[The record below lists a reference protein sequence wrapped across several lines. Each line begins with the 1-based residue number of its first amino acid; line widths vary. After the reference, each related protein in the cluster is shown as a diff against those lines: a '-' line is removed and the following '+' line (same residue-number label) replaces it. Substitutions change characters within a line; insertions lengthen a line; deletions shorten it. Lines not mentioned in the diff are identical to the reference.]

1 MNQLANSVIF
11 SSESEMMKM
20 RWNLPICFV
29 SYPKRWMICFF
40 SLVDFSPVVCLE
52 IGSRD
57 DFICLNFSIKKVL
70 CVLFFCCLDSRNKS
84 TSRSCIFYFPHFC
97 FTRFFA
103 RNCYFVLF
111 RKFSL
116 FLYFV
121 FCLFGALA
129 DCLFP
134 YIGKIVARSDYL
146 ARKLKIKAT
155 EKRTKRNK
163 LKWNK
168 HTANI
173 NVVQNYRF
181 ALNNL
186 RNFIVL
192 INFLPSDLRPRKN
205 ISHFHRIGIE
215 KLLGSHFENWVCMM
229 IESEYVRTFV
239 CMYCGAATATEHR
252 QQQ

>member
-1 MNQLANSVIF
+1 M
-11 SSESEMMKM
+11 
-20 RWNLPICFV
+20 C
-29 SYPKRWMICFF
+29 C
-40 SLVDFSPVVCLE
+40 
-52 IGSRD
+52 
-57 DFICLNFSIKKVL
+57 
-70 CVLFFCCLDSRNKS
+70 FFCCLDSRNKS

-116 FLYFV
+116 FFLV
-121 FCLFGALA
+121 FCCLSLWALA

-155 EKRTKRNK
+155 GKRTKRNK

-239 CMYCGAATATEHR
+239 CMYCGAATATVVAVLVVVLLVIFMCQPTQNWPASIRMHAHTHTQGTTKNDELR
-252 QQQ
+252 RAE